1 MNCCCCCPMVS
12 SSSAFDD
19 RRRRRRRIS
28 LTLKIRF
35 LLFAVVVLLRI
46 GDETNFVQ
54 TSSFFASS
62 FKARCLARVERRTL
76 RFEKV
81 GGRRRRKPRGRK
93 NSTTTDEN
101 SKRRRRHVLSRTLH
115 YSLSSVYRQSFSDDR
130 CRGLSLCLLSKRAFR
145 DSIQVRREEDGLFP
159 KDTMLRTRTKSNT
172 NDDTIRGGE
181 SGSALRGSKGKHH
194 SQRKKK
200 HILNLCIGFAIVF
213 ILGAFFSLFVY
224 DIEDLE
230 EASAVSFRDD
240 GKGTLDDESRKK
252 KRRRNHEE
260 KEKETEEA
268 HSTRRR
274 GSQVGSAVTPNARFD
289 VRSSFAQSF
298 AALSKGGNG
307 GSFPY
312 RYVFDLLLFA
322 RLCRVFQ

>member
-1 MNCCCCCPMVS
+1 MQ
-12 SSSAFDD
+12 
-19 RRRRRRRIS
+19 RS
-28 LTLKIRF
+28 L
-35 LLFAVVVLLRI
+35 A
-46 GDETNFVQ
+46 
-54 TSSFFASS
+54 
-62 FKARCLARVERRTL
+62 
-76 RFEKV
+76 
-81 GGRRRRKPRGRK
+81 
-93 NSTTTDEN
+93 
-101 SKRRRRHVLSRTLH
+101 
-115 YSLSSVYRQSFSDDR
+115 LSS
-130 CRGLSLCLLSKRAFR
+130 LKARAFR

-172 NDDTIRGGE
+172 NDDDTIRGGGE

-240 GKGTLDDESRKK
+240 GKGTLDDERKKKK
-252 KRRRNHEE
+252 KRRNHE
-260 KEKETEEA
+260 EKETEEA

-274 GSQVGSAVTPNARFD
+274 GSQVGSAVTPNARFDD

>member
-1 MNCCCCCPMVS
+1 MVS

-19 RRRRRRRIS
+19 DDDDDDDDVSLLLSKSVSSSSPSLFFFESATKRILFRRP
-28 LTLKIRF
+28 RF
-35 LLFAVVVLLRI
+35 LRPRSKRVV
-46 GDETNFVQ
+46 
-54 TSSFFASS
+54 
-62 FKARCLARVERRTL
+62 ARVERRTL

-81 GGRRRRKPRGRK
+81 EEDDD
-93 NSTTTDEN
+93 DEN
-101 SKRRRRHVLSRTLH
+101 HGAERTAPPPTRTVKEDVVMFSREH
-115 YSLSSVYRQSFSDDR
+115 YYYSLSSVYRQSFSDDR

-260 KEKETEEA
+260 EKETEEA

>member
-1 MNCCCCCPMVS
+1 M
-12 SSSAFDD
+12 
-19 RRRRRRRIS
+19 
-28 LTLKIRF
+28 
-35 LLFAVVVLLRI
+35 
-46 GDETNFVQ
+46 
-54 TSSFFASS
+54 
-62 FKARCLARVERRTL
+62 
-76 RFEKV
+76 
-81 GGRRRRKPRGRK
+81 
-93 NSTTTDEN
+93 
-101 SKRRRRHVLSRTLH
+101 
-115 YSLSSVYRQSFSDDR
+115 
-130 CRGLSLCLLSKRAFR
+130 
-145 DSIQVRREEDGLFP
+145 RREEDGLFP

>member
-1 MNCCCCCPMVS
+1 
-12 SSSAFDD
+12 
-19 RRRRRRRIS
+19 
-28 LTLKIRF
+28 
-35 LLFAVVVLLRI
+35 
-46 GDETNFVQ
+46 
-54 TSSFFASS
+54 
-62 FKARCLARVERRTL
+62 
-76 RFEKV
+76 
-81 GGRRRRKPRGRK
+81 
-93 NSTTTDEN
+93 
-101 SKRRRRHVLSRTLH
+101 
-115 YSLSSVYRQSFSDDR
+115 
-130 CRGLSLCLLSKRAFR
+130 
-145 DSIQVRREEDGLFP
+145 
-159 KDTMLRTRTKSNT
+159 MLRTRKTKS
-172 NDDTIRGGE
+172 NDDTIKGG
-181 SGSALRGSKGKHH
+181 SSSSVFKGIKGKRTK
-194 SQRKKK
+194 QKQ
-200 HILNLCIGFAIVF
+200 ILNLLIGFILAC
-213 ILGAFFSLFVY
+213 ILGVFFSLFVY

-240 GKGTLDDESRKK
+240 GKGTLNDERKKK

-260 KEKETEEA
+260 EKETEEA

>member
-1 MNCCCCCPMVS
+1 
-12 SSSAFDD
+12 
-19 RRRRRRRIS
+19 
-28 LTLKIRF
+28 
-35 LLFAVVVLLRI
+35 
-46 GDETNFVQ
+46 
-54 TSSFFASS
+54 
-62 FKARCLARVERRTL
+62 
-76 RFEKV
+76 
-81 GGRRRRKPRGRK
+81 
-93 NSTTTDEN
+93 
-101 SKRRRRHVLSRTLH
+101 
-115 YSLSSVYRQSFSDDR
+115 
-130 CRGLSLCLLSKRAFR
+130 
-145 DSIQVRREEDGLFP
+145 
-159 KDTMLRTRTKSNT
+159 MLRTRKTTSN
-172 NDDTIRGGE
+172 NNSIKGGG
-181 SGSALRGSKGKHH
+181 SGSLLKGSKGKRTK
-194 SQRKKK
+194 QKQ
-200 HILNLCIGFAIVF
+200 ILNLLIGFILAC

-240 GKGTLDDESRKK
+240 GKGTLNDESRKK

-274 GSQVGSAVTPNARFD
+274 GSQVGSAGTPNARFD

>member
-1 MNCCCCCPMVS
+1 MS
-12 SSSAFDD
+12 S
-19 RRRRRRRIS
+19 
-28 LTLKIRF
+28 K
-35 LLFAVVVLLRI
+35 
-46 GDETNFVQ
+46 
-54 TSSFFASS
+54 
-62 FKARCLARVERRTL
+62 
-76 RFEKV
+76 
-81 GGRRRRKPRGRK
+81 
-93 NSTTTDEN
+93 
-101 SKRRRRHVLSRTLH
+101 
-115 YSLSSVYRQSFSDDR
+115 FSDDR
-130 CRGLSLCLLSKRAFR
+130 CRGLSRCLLSKRAFR

-159 KDTMLRTRTKSNT
+159 KDTMLRTTRTKSNT
-172 NDDTIRGGE
+172 NDDTIRGGGE

-240 GKGTLDDESRKK
+240 GKGTLDDERKKKK
-252 KRRRNHEE
+252 KRRNHE
-260 KEKETEEA
+260 EKETEEA

-274 GSQVGSAVTPNARFD
+274 GSQVGSAVTPNARFDD

-322 RLCRVFQ
+322 RLCRVYQ

>member
-1 MNCCCCCPMVS
+1 
-12 SSSAFDD
+12 
-19 RRRRRRRIS
+19 
-28 LTLKIRF
+28 
-35 LLFAVVVLLRI
+35 
-46 GDETNFVQ
+46 
-54 TSSFFASS
+54 
-62 FKARCLARVERRTL
+62 
-76 RFEKV
+76 
-81 GGRRRRKPRGRK
+81 
-93 NSTTTDEN
+93 
-101 SKRRRRHVLSRTLH
+101 
-115 YSLSSVYRQSFSDDR
+115 
-130 CRGLSLCLLSKRAFR
+130 
-145 DSIQVRREEDGLFP
+145 
-159 KDTMLRTRTKSNT
+159 MLRTRKTKS
-172 NDDTIRGGE
+172 NDDTIKGG
-181 SGSALRGSKGKHH
+181 SSSSVFKGIKGKRTK
-194 SQRKKK
+194 QK
-200 HILNLCIGFAIVF
+200 HILNLLIGFTLAC

-240 GKGTLDDESRKK
+240 GKGTLDDERKKKK
-252 KRRRNHEE
+252 KRRNHEEKE

>member
-1 MNCCCCCPMVS
+1 M
-12 SSSAFDD
+12 
-19 RRRRRRRIS
+19 
-28 LTLKIRF
+28 
-35 LLFAVVVLLRI
+35 
-46 GDETNFVQ
+46 
-54 TSSFFASS
+54 
-62 FKARCLARVERRTL
+62 
-76 RFEKV
+76 
-81 GGRRRRKPRGRK
+81 
-93 NSTTTDEN
+93 
-101 SKRRRRHVLSRTLH
+101 
-115 YSLSSVYRQSFSDDR
+115 
-130 CRGLSLCLLSKRAFR
+130 
-145 DSIQVRREEDGLFP
+145 RREEDGLFP
-159 KDTMLRTRTKSNT
+159 KTMLRTRTKSNT

-194 SQRKKK
+194 SQQQKKK

-240 GKGTLDDESRKK
+240 GKGTLDDERKKKK
-252 KRRRNHEE
+252 KRRNHE
-260 KEKETEEA
+260 EKETEEA

-312 RYVFDLLLFA
+312 RYVFALLLFA